1 MAAKLLTN
9 CAASTLLTNCAAS
22 TLLVDCGQACTFTI
36 AATLD
41 WTDGTDLDLYGREG
55 KIGLGVIP
63 AVYFDNLSQAGV
75 GGTLTLNKDAHPSCN
90 STPLPPE
97 IITGNYTFDAPVLRK
112 FRFWYNRHSTCVPEG
127 GSYTGTE
134 TTEIRVT
141 NTGGYSICVNGE
153 DIAPGDDYVS
163 STIYYLSS
171 SGTQDGYSG
180 GTLIEITCASCP

>member
-22 TLLVDCGQACTFTI
+22 TLLVDCGQTCTFTI

-41 WTDGTDLDLYGREG
+41 WTDGTDLDLYGREDA
-55 KIGLGVIP
+55 LS
-63 AVYFDNLSQAGV
+63 AVYYGNFSQVGV
-75 GGTLTLNKDAHPSCN
+75 GGTLAYNDDAHPVCAS
-90 STPLPPE
+90 SPYPPE
-97 IITGNYTFDAPVLRK
+97 IITGNYTFDTPTVRQ
-112 FRFWYNRHSTCVPEG
+112 FHFWYNRYSSC
-127 GSYTGTE
+127 GTYAGAE

-163 STIYYLSS
+163 STIYHLSS
-171 SGTQDGYSG
+171 SGEQNLYSG

>member
-22 TLLVDCGQACTFTI
+22 TLLVDCGQTCTFTI

-41 WTDGTDLDLYGREG
+41 WTDGTDLDLYGKEDA
-55 KIGLGVIP
+55 LS
-63 AVYFDNLSQAGV
+63 AVYYGNIPQVGV
-75 GGTLTLNKDAHPSCN
+75 GGTLASGTPHQYDAHPVCADA
-90 STPLPPE
+90 PYPPE
-97 IITGNYTFDAPVLRK
+97 IITGNYTFDKPVLRR
-112 FRFWYNRHSTCVPEG
+112 FRFWYNRYSDCPTIG
-127 GSYTGTE
+127 AYTGTE

-163 STIYYLSS
+163 STIYHLSS
-171 SGTQDGYSG
+171 SGNQSAYSG

>member
-22 TLLVDCGQACTFTI
+22 TLLVDCGQTCTFTI

-41 WTDGTDLDLYGREG
+41 WTDGTDLDLYGREDA
-55 KIGLGVIP
+55 LS
-63 AVYFDNLSQAGV
+63 AVYYDNIPQVGV
-75 GGTLTLNKDAHPSCN
+75 GGTLASGTPHQYDAHPVCADA
-90 STPLPPE
+90 PYPPE
-97 IITGNYTFDAPVLRK
+97 IITGNYTFDKPVLRR
-112 FRFWYNRHSTCVPEG
+112 FRFWYNRYSDCPTIG
-127 GSYTGTE
+127 AYTGTE

-163 STIYYLSS
+163 STIYHLSS
-171 SGTQDGYSG
+171 SGNQSAYSG

>member
-1 MAAKLLTN
+1 MDAKLLTN

-22 TLLVDCGQACTFTI
+22 TLLVDCGQTCTFAI

-41 WTDGTDLDLYGREG
+41 WSDGTDLDLYGKEAA
-55 KIGLGVIP
+55 LS
-63 AVYFDNLSQAGV
+63 AVYYGHLSQVGV
-75 GGTLTLNKDAHPSCN
+75 GGTLTLNRDAHPVCASSPN
-90 STPLPPE
+90 PPE
-97 IITGNYTFDAPVLRK
+97 IITGNYTFHPPTVRQ
-112 FRFWYNRHSTCVPEG
+112 FHFWYNRYSSCGT
-127 GSYTGTE
+127 YAGTE

-163 STIYYLSS
+163 STIYHLGSAGNQS
-171 SGTQDGYSG
+171 AYSG

>member
-22 TLLVDCGQACTFTI
+22 TLLVDCGQTCTFTI

-41 WTDGTDLDLYGREG
+41 WTDGTDLDLYGREDA
-55 KIGLGVIP
+55 LS
-63 AVYFDNLSQAGV
+63 AVYWGNETQPGV
-75 GGTLTLNKDAHPSCN
+75 GGTLTLNDDAHPNCDIS
-90 STPLPPE
+90 PYPPE
-97 IITGNYTFDAPVLRK
+97 IITGNYTFDTPTLRQ
-112 FRFWYNRHSTCVPEG
+112 FRFWYNRYSDCPTVG
-127 GSYTGTE
+127 AYTDTE

-153 DIAPGDDYVS
+153 DIAPGDYYVS
-163 STIYYLSS
+163 STIYHLSS
-171 SGTQDGYSG
+171 YGTQNGYSG

>member
-22 TLLVDCGQACTFTI
+22 TLLVDCGQTCTFTI
-36 AATLD
+36 TATLD
-41 WTDGTDLDLYGREG
+41 WSDGTDLDLYGKEDA
-55 KIGLGVIP
+55 LS
-63 AVYFDNLSQAGV
+63 AVYYGNFSQVGV
-75 GGTLTLNKDAHPSCN
+75 GGTLTLNDDAHPVCAS
-90 STPLPPE
+90 SPYPPE
-97 IITGNYTFDAPVLRK
+97 IITGDYTFDTPTVRQ
-112 FRFWYNRHSTCVPEG
+112 FHFWYNRYSSCGT
-127 GSYTGTE
+127 YTGTE

-171 SGTQDGYSG
+171 SGEQNLYSG

>member
-22 TLLVDCGQACTFTI
+22 TLLVDCGQTCTFTI

-41 WTDGTDLDLYGREG
+41 WTDGTDLDLYGREDA
-55 KIGLGVIP
+55 LS
-63 AVYFDNLSQAGV
+63 AVYYGNFSQVGV
-75 GGTLTLNKDAHPSCN
+75 GGTLAYNDDAHPVCAS
-90 STPLPPE
+90 SPYPPE
-97 IITGNYTFDAPVLRK
+97 IITGDYTFDTPTVRQ
-112 FRFWYNRHSTCVPEG
+112 FRFWYNRYSTC
-127 GSYTGTE
+127 GTYAGAE

-163 STIYYLSS
+163 STIYHLSS
-171 SGTQDGYSG
+171 SGEQNLYSG